1 MMLRAERPETP
12 MQIQMLLI
20 YDPST
25 APGGKVTFTGILAEL
40 EARLHLAPTFRR
52 RLTDLPGGLHMP
64 YWVDDPDFD
73 LEYHVRH
80 IALPQPGDWRQLC
93 IQIARIHARQIDLRR
108 PPWEFTAIE
117 GLNSVPG
124 VPKGAFAISLKL
136 HHCAVDGM
144 ESVELMLATHDL
156 ASDSPRPDPSQRPW
170 RPDPLPSY
178 TSLLARTAINGA
190 LYPLRAGKVLAP
202 TALKAVGQLAR
213 LPAKL
218 AGGVASTLAGGAGS
232 AFAPTTRF
240 NDPVSAHRVFEARF
254 HDLTDIKRMKASV
267 PGSTVNDVALAY
279 VGGALR
285 EYLNRHGEL
294 PDQTLVAACP
304 ISLRD
309 AGDKG
314 SGGNMLFGR
323 LQRLETT
330 TADPLDR
337 LATIAEATA
346 AFRATSD
353 KSENT
358 QLLELVGTLPTA
370 LLGATVK
377 AASVLPFSAP
387 TIANTTVTNVR
398 GPNEPM
404 YFHGARLV
412 LVTGMGPLIGGR
424 TSFTLWRATTEC
436 SRSAPPPIARPC
448 RTQRHMPTACRPRF
462 RSCSQ
467 PQGEPTRKSPTGVG
481 TWWRRYACSMRLQRH
496 RRAWA

>member
-1 MMLRAERPETP
+1 VEQLSWTDDMMLRAERPETP

-20 YDPST
+20 YDQTTTPD
-25 APGGKVTFTGILAEL
+25 GRVTFKRILE
-40 EARLHLAPTFRR
+40 EIDARLHLAPTFRR
-52 RLTDLPGGLHMP
+52 RLTELPGGLHMP

-108 PPWEFTAIE
+108 PPWEITVIE
-117 GLNSVPG
+117 GLNSIPG

-144 ESVELMLATHDL
+144 ESVELMLAMHDL
-156 ASDSPRPDPSQRPW
+156 AFDSPRPDPPQSPW
-170 RPDPLPSY
+170 RPHPLPS
-178 TSLLARTAINGA
+178 TANLLTRTAINAA
-190 LYPLRAGKVLAP
+190 LYPLRASKAIAP
-202 TALKAVGQLAR
+202 TTLKAVRQLAG
-213 LPAKL
+213 LPGKL
-218 AGGVASTLAGGAGS
+218 AGGVASTLPGGAGP

-240 NDPVSAHRVFEARF
+240 NEPVSSHRVFAARF
-254 HDLTDIKRMKASV
+254 HDLADIKRIKASV
-267 PGSTVNDVALAY
+267 SGSTINDVALAY

-309 AGDKG
+309 TGDKG

-323 LQRLETT
+323 LQQLDTT
-330 TADPLDR
+330 AADPLDR
-337 LATIAEATA
+337 LAIIAEATA

-358 QLLELVGTLPTA
+358 QLLDLVGTVPTA

-377 AASVLPFSAP
+377 AARVLPFSGP

-404 YFHGARLV
+404 YFHGARL
-412 LVTGMGPLIGGR
+412 LRVTGLGPLIGGLNLFHVVASYNGTFSIGVTADR
-424 TSFTLWRATTEC
+424 NALPDPATYAEC
-436 SRSAPPPIARPC
+436 
-448 RTQRHMPTACRPRF
+448 METAF
-462 RSCSQ
+462 Q
-467 PQGEPTRKSPTGVG
+467 ELLAATG
-481 TWWRRYACSMRLQRH
+481 
-496 RRAWA
+496 

>member
-1 MMLRAERPETP
+1 

-108 PPWEFTAIE
+108 PPWEFTVIE

-144 ESVELMLATHDL
+144 ESVELMLAMHDL
-156 ASDSPRPDPSQRPW
+156 ASDSPRPDPPENPW

-178 TSLLARTAINGA
+178 ASLLARTAINGA

-254 HDLTDIKRMKASV
+254 HDLTDIKRIKASV

-294 PDQTLVAACP
+294 PAQTLVAACP

-309 AGDKG
+309 AGEKG

-337 LATIAEATA
+337 LAKMAEATD

-412 LVTGMGPLIGGR
+412 RVTGMGPLIGGLNLFHVVA
-424 TSFTLWRATTEC
+424 SYNEMFSIGATADRKALPDPATYSDC
-436 SRSAPPPIARPC
+436 M
-448 RTQRHMPTACRPRF
+448 QTAF
-462 RSCSQ
+462 Q
-467 PQGEPTRKSPTGVG
+467 ELLAATG
-481 TWWRRYACSMRLQRH
+481 
-496 RRAWA
+496 

>member
-1 MMLRAERPETP
+1 

-108 PPWEFTAIE
+108 PPWEFTVIE

-240 NDPVSAHRVFEARF
+240 NDSVSAHRVFEARF

>member
-1 MMLRAERPETP
+1 
-12 MQIQMLLI
+12 
-20 YDPST
+20 
-25 APGGKVTFTGILAEL
+25 
-40 EARLHLAPTFRR
+40 
-52 RLTDLPGGLHMP
+52 MP

-108 PPWEFTAIE
+108 PPWEFTVIE

-144 ESVELMLATHDL
+144 ESVELMLAMHDL
-156 ASDSPRPDPSQRPW
+156 ASDSPRPDPPQSPW

-240 NDPVSAHRVFEARF
+240 NDPVSTHRVFEARF
-254 HDLTDIKRMKASV
+254 HDLTDIKRIKASV

-309 AGDKG
+309 AGDNG

-337 LATIAEATA
+337 LATIAQATA

-496 RRAWA
+496 RRASA